1 MNNLYKQIL
10 KQYWGYDDFR
20 GIQREIIESITARK
34 DTLGLMPTG
43 GGKSITFQV
52 PALAMEGTCLVISP
66 LISLMRDQV
75 QRLRQ
80 LGVKATAVYSG
91 MSRGDIIAAL
101 ENCILGGYKLLYVSP
116 ERLETDLFLH
126 KLAHMK
132 VSFITVDEAHCI
144 SQWGYDF
151 RPSYLQIARI
161 RAVVPQ
167 APVLALT
174 ATATPF
180 VVEDIQ
186 LQLNFA
192 DRNVIRM
199 SFERKNLT
207 YIARHAKDKKQEAL
221 RILRGIKGC
230 AIIYTRNRLQ
240 THEIAKLLTD
250 EGISAT
256 CYHAGLAQ
264 VLRDDRQER
273 WQKGEYRVMV
283 ATNAFGMGIDK
294 ADVRLVLH
302 SELPD
307 SPEAYFQE
315 AGRAGRDGKPA
326 YAVLI
331 YDRSDCAKLLRRV
344 KETYPDPDY
353 VRDVYEHLCYY
364 LQMAMGDG
372 EGVTR
377 EFDLE
382 EFCYRFKFF
391 PVVAHN
397 ALLLLSNAG
406 YIDFQEE
413 DERVSRLRFILTRD
427 SLYRLR
433 DENPVREKVMHTL
446 LRKYSGLFS
455 GFALISE
462 TVIAHETGLTSD
474 QVYHTLKALA
484 MQRVVEYIPRK
495 RTSYIKFTQP
505 RLETR
510 EIVLPPNVY
519 KDRREQY
526 ERRVKA
532 MIEYVTDKGTCH
544 SRFLLNYFGEL
555 TAKDCGRCDVCTAA
569 SDKEQEERAIRQSIR
584 RQLER
589 SPLFPDEVDLTGFHK
604 DLFLQVAGSMLME
617 EEIFLDKEQR
627 FTLRRP

>member
-20 GIQREIIESITARK
+20 GIQREIIESITAGR

-43 GGKSITFQV
+43 GGKSVTFQV
-52 PALAMEGTCLVISP
+52 PALAMEGTCLVITP

-91 MSRGDIIAAL
+91 MARNEIIAAL

-116 ERLETDLFLH
+116 ERLETDLFLR
-126 KLAHMK
+126 KLAHMR

-186 LQLNFA
+186 RQLNFA
-192 DRNVIRM
+192 QGNVLRM

-207 YIARHAKDKKQEAL
+207 YIVRNARDKMQETL

-230 AIIYTRNRLQ
+230 AIIYTRNRQQ
-240 THEIAKLLTD
+240 THDIAKLLTD

-256 CYHAGLAQ
+256 CYHAGLPQ
-264 VLRDDRQER
+264 ILRDDRQER

-302 SELPD
+302 SEMPD

-382 EFCYRFKFF
+382 EFCYRFKYF

-397 ALLLLSNAG
+397 ALLLLSNAR
-406 YIDFQEE
+406 YIDYREE
-413 DERVSRLRFILTRD
+413 DETVSRLRFILTRD
-427 SLYRLR
+427 SLYRLN
-433 DENPVREKVMHTL
+433 DENPTREKVMHTL

-455 GFALISE
+455 GFVYIAESA
-462 TVIAHETGLTSD
+462 IAHDTGLSPD

-484 MQRVVEYIPRK
+484 MLRVIEYIPRK
-495 RTSYIKFTQP
+495 RTSYITFLER
-505 RLETR
+505 RLETE
-510 EIVLPPNVY
+510 EIALPPHVY

-526 ERRVKA
+526 ERRITA

-544 SRFLLNYFGEL
+544 SRFLLNYFGE
-555 TAKDCGRCDVCTAA
+555 TEARDCGRCDVCTAGTR
-569 SDKEQEERAIRQSIR
+569 KEQEERAIRQSIR

-589 SPLFPDEVDLTGFHK
+589 SPLFPNEVDTTGFHK
-604 DLFLQVAGSMLME
+604 DLFLQVAGTMLTQ